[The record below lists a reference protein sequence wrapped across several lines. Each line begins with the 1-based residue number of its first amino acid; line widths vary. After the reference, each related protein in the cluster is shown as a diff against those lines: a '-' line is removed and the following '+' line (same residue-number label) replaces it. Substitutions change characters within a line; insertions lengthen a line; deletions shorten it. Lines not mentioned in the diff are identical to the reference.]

1 MRKVNNRYKRG
12 IAMEMAI
19 GTLLLMVA
27 LSIILYTVAMLQIKN
42 TQNDLQDFET
52 KIDEYYSEK
61 YSIGIINE

>member
-1 MRKVNNRYKRG
+1 MRKQNNRWRRG

-42 TQNDLQDFET
+42 TQNDLDDFDA
-52 KIDEYYSEK
+52 KIEEYDEK
-61 YSIGIINE
+61 YSIDIINE

>member
-1 MRKVNNRYKRG
+1 MRKQNNRWRRG

-42 TQNDLQDFET
+42 TQNDLQDFDAQ
-52 KIDEYYSEK
+52 INK
-61 YSIGIINE
+61 YRDDYEIIINE

>member
-1 MRKVNNRYKRG
+1 MRKQNNRWRRG

-42 TQNDLQDFET
+42 TQNDLDDFNSQ
-52 KIDEYYSEK
+52 IDK
-61 YSIGIINE
+61 YKDDYGIVINE

>member
-1 MRKVNNRYKRG
+1 MRKQNNRWRRG

-42 TQNDLQDFET
+42 TENDLDDFDAQ
-52 KIDEYYSEK
+52 IDK
-61 YSIGIINE
+61 YKDDYGIVINE